1 MRQIFIH
8 VFTFLSLLNSDV
20 FSQVT
25 SEQLHY
31 GAASLSMANSD
42 IALPETSWS
51 AFVNPAG
58 LVNQKGLT
66 LVASSQSHFSQSFIN
81 HSLFG
86 VQFKNPKYGSLGIS
100 VENSSVNY
108 SGNELVTETAIGL
121 HQGIALRTDGI
132 SSFTIG
138 YGIKSYSIEYGNS
151 AGPSGDGSDGISL
164 GALNTF
170 GLDIS
175 FLGSLGDRIRAGA
188 KAFNIN
194 SPSLGNAN
202 NATRLP
208 QRAQIGLAYSPY
220 DLVWTTVALNKSVGH
235 STNFSSGFSYEISK
249 RFILRSG
256 MQTSPNRFSS
266 GFEFHFK
273 NVNVSYGFITHPV
286 MPSSHQ
292 ISFELNR

>member
-1 MRQIFIH
+1 MFASANELWR
-8 VFTFLSLLNSDV
+8 
-20 FSQVT
+20 
-25 SEQLHY
+25 
-31 GAASLSMANSD
+31 ASLDVLDFMP
-42 IALPETSWS
+42 L
-51 AFVNPAG
+51 
-58 LVNQKGLT
+58 
-66 LVASSQSHFSQSFIN
+66 
-81 HSLFG
+81 
-86 VQFKNPKYGSLGIS
+86 
-100 VENSSVNY
+100 SSVNY

-132 SSFTIG
+132 SSFSIG

-170 GLDIS
+170 GFDIS

-249 RFILRSG
+249 MVILRSG
-256 MQTSPNRFSS
+256 MHTSPNRFSS